1 MELCDFIFFIKK
13 IRRMWF
19 IHKRLTYM
27 LWIDKLKYILM
38 ISNHE
43 NPAKDKEYYRVKRI
57 QNFAYSTQ
65 ERVTNTH

>member
-1 MELCDFIFFIKK
+1 
-13 IRRMWF
+13 MWF

-43 NPAKDKEYYRVKRI
+43 NPAKDKEYQRVKRI